1 MKPTSI
7 ITLVAATLAGIGTA
21 FWLSANEARK
31 PWPKPTP
38 PPPASPVFTP
48 SKEHA
53 PSAEEIERAARSHY
67 QQLELAIERSL
78 VAKDPQQRETAFTF
92 LLPELLQVEPKRVV
106 ALVAKQEPGE
116 VRDLLRDEVARVW
129 IQADERAAID
139 WMKSLDE
146 AERNSAAN
154 TAVAVIASRD
164 PAGAIELADELGVGR
179 DDGSLEHLVQL
190 WAIEDPE
197 AAWRWIETQPEGPRT
212 EQLRA
217 RIKQARSAIERR
229 AQVARARRRHH
240 PTSRLSF
247 TQTPV
252 RRWCSVSV

>member
-21 FWLSANEARK
+21 FWLYANEARK

-38 PPPASPVFTP
+38 PPPASAVFTP

-53 PSAEEIERAARSHY
+53 PSAEEIEHAASSHY

-92 LLPELLQVEPKRVV
+92 LLPELLQVEPKRIVAMVV
-106 ALVAKQEPGE
+106 RQEPGD

-129 IQADERAAID
+129 IQADERAAVD
-139 WMKSLDE
+139 WIKTLDD
-146 AERNSAAN
+146 AERSSAAT
-154 TAVAVIASRD
+154 TAVAVIASRN
-164 PAGAIELADELGVGR
+164 PGGAIELADELGVGR
-179 DDGSLEHLVQL
+179 GDGSLEHLVQI

-197 AAWRWIETQPEGPRT
+197 AAWRWIETQPDGPRT

-217 RIKQARSAIERR
+217 RIKQARAQASA
-229 AQVARARRRHH
+229 ARK
-240 PTSRLSF
+240 
-247 TQTPV
+247 
-252 RRWCSVSV
+252 

>member
-21 FWLSANEARK
+21 FWLSASEARNK

-53 PSAEEIERAARSHY
+53 PSAEEIERAAQSHY

-92 LLPELLQVEPKRVV
+92 LLPELLQVEPQRVV

-129 IQADERAAID
+129 IQTDERAAVN
-139 WMKSLDE
+139 WMKSLGE

-154 TAVAVIASRD
+154 TAVAAIASRD

-190 WAIEDPE
+190 WALEDPE
-197 AAWRWIETQPEGPRT
+197 AALRWIETQPEGQRT

-217 RIKQARSAIERR
+217 RIKLAHQKSSAAR
-229 AQVARARRRHH
+229 Q
-240 PTSRLSF
+240 
-247 TQTPV
+247 
-252 RRWCSVSV
+252 

>member
-7 ITLVAATLAGIGTA
+7 ITLVAATLAGIGMA

-31 PWPKPTP
+31 PWPKPTA
-38 PPPASPVFTP
+38 PPPASPVFKP
-48 SKEHA
+48 SNEHA
-53 PSAEEIERAARSHY
+53 PSAEEIERAAQSHY

-92 LLPELLQVEPKRVV
+92 LLPELIQVEPQRVV

-129 IQADERAAID
+129 IQANERAAID
-139 WMKSLDE
+139 WMKSLGE

-154 TAVAVIASRD
+154 TAVAAIASRD

-197 AAWRWIETQPEGPRT
+197 AALRWIETQPEGQRT

-217 RIKQARSAIERR
+217 RIKLAHQKSSAAR
-229 AQVARARRRHH
+229 Q
-240 PTSRLSF
+240 
-247 TQTPV
+247 
-252 RRWCSVSV
+252 

>member
-7 ITLVAATLAGIGTA
+7 ITLVATTLAGVGMA

-38 PPPASPVFTP
+38 PPPASPVFLP

-53 PSAEEIERAARSHY
+53 PSVEEIELAASSHN

-106 ALVAKQEPGE
+106 AMVAKQEPGD
-116 VRDLLRDEVARVW
+116 VRNLLRDEVARVW
-129 IQADERAAID
+129 IQADKRAAID

-146 AERNSAAN
+146 TERRSAAN
-154 TAVAVIASRD
+154 TVACSNRPSPSASCSSRTR
-164 PAGAIELADELGVGR
+164 PSRSGR
-179 DDGSLEHLVQL
+179 
-190 WAIEDPE
+190 
-197 AAWRWIETQPEGPRT
+197 
-212 EQLRA
+212 
-217 RIKQARSAIERR
+217 RSE
-229 AQVARARRRHH
+229 
-240 PTSRLSF
+240 
-247 TQTPV
+247 
-252 RRWCSVSV
+252 